1 MRQLLLKV
9 EARDVFKTYGNIGC
23 GDCKKGDTK
32 LEIFVT
38 PSKQFKNFYLTLLI
52 NIIEK
57 LEDFCGLI
65 HNILQ
70 LKILESRNR
79 LQ

>member
-1 MRQLLLKV
+1 MRETTQKEKNTLLYKFENNQKKLVVLGVVDMRQLLLKV

-38 PSKQFKNFYLTLLI
+38 PSK
-52 NIIEK
+52 
-57 LEDFCGLI
+57 
-65 HNILQ
+65 
-70 LKILESRNR
+70 
-79 LQ
+79 